1 MMVLVGGTRREVRL
15 GEKRQDKA
23 EIRWRLEA
31 RGGKYGCRTEKE
43 DADEVER
50 RQLMKEMGGL
60 EASKRSM
67 T

>member
-1 MMVLVGGTRREVRL
+1 MLVLVGGTRKEARV
-15 GEKRQDKA
+15 GEKPPEEA

-43 DADEVER
+43 DAEKVER
-50 RQLMKEMGGL
+50 RPLMKEMGGL
-60 EASKRSM
+60 KASKRSM